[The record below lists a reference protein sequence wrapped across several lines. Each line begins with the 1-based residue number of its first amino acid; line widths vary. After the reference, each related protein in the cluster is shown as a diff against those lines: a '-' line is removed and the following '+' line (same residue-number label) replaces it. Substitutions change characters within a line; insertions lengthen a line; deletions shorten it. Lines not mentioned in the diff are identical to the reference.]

1 MKENPRVSR
10 HNGRAGKHG
19 VYNPKHNDR
28 SFDVENADNISK
40 ERTSMNLY
48 WDCTNGLRTHEE
60 NASGQ
65 YPTFTQHE
73 HDEYERRYGTFIAG
87 QNARNIKAGHAK
99 RNRTVDDLLA
109 DTRICPEETI
119 YQIGKEGDCPPH
131 EVLTVIVTE
140 FFATIEERFGEHVHV
155 LDWALHLDET
165 SPHIHARQVF
175 DVENRYGER
184 EPKQEK
190 ALEALGIQLPEP
202 DKKPSRVNNR
212 KIAFDKICRELLL
225 SICQEHGLMVET
237 EAIYGG
243 KAYREKNDYI
253 IESQREQIAQLEQEK
268 AALVAEQ
275 AATQHQ
281 LAQARAEAERAITAA
296 QQAAAD
302 AKKAA
307 SVAREN
313 VFRLELER
321 QEAECRKQSAEREAN
336 AAHQEATE
344 AFAQADKAKANL
356 LDMEARVDKTK
367 HVLERWTD
375 EKQDVLAEVR
385 KFGTVDELLPL
396 PSRFMTA
403 SAYRE
408 KVAIP
413 RVKAL
418 FAWCKQL
425 VAKLRKAQE
434 ENRTLRQ
441 QLDEGEAASQ
451 RLHDKAGKFD
461 KLVEI
466 LGLDRV
472 EKYLEEHH
480 MRQHSRT
487 QQSEKKIGIDR

>member
-1 MKENPRVSR
+1 MKDMPRVSR

-40 ERTSMNLY
+40 DRTSLNLY
-48 WDCTNGLRTHEE
+48 WDCVNGLRTHVE
-60 NASGQ
+60 NSTGQ

-73 HDEYERRYGTFIAG
+73 HDEYERRYSHYVTE
-87 QNARNIKAGHAK
+87 QNRRNIKAGHAK

-109 DTRICPEETI
+109 DARICPEETI
-119 YQIGKEGDCPPH
+119 YQIGKEGDCPPP
-131 EVLTVIVTE
+131 EVLTAIVTE
-140 FFATIEERFGEHVHV
+140 FYATIEARFGEHVHV

-175 DVENRYGER
+175 DIVNRYGEC

-190 ALEALGIQLPEP
+190 ALEALGIPLPEP

-212 KIAFDKICRELLL
+212 KVTFDKLCRELLL
-225 SICQEHGLMVET
+225 GICQEHGLAVET

-243 KAYREKNDYI
+243 RESREKNDYI

-268 AALVAEQ
+268 AAFVAEQ
-275 AATQHQ
+275 AATQKQ
-281 LAQARAEAERAITAA
+281 LAQARAEAENAITTA

-302 AKKAA
+302 AEQAA
-307 SVAREN
+307 SIARED
-313 VFRLELER
+313 VLRLERER
-321 QEAECRKQSAEREAN
+321 HEAERHKQSAEHESDVAR
-336 AAHQEATE
+336 QEATD

-356 LDMEARVDKTK
+356 LDMEASLDKTK
-367 HVLERWTD
+367 HVLEKWTD
-375 EKQDVLAEVR
+375 EKQDVVAEVR
-385 KFGTVDELLPL
+385 KFGTVDELLPP
-396 PSRFMTA
+396 PSRLMTA

-425 VAKLRKAQE
+425 VAQFRKAKE
-434 ENRTLRQ
+434 ENRALRR
-441 QLDEGEAASQ
+441 QLDKVETASE
-451 RLHDKAGKFD
+451 RLYDKAGKFD
-461 KLVEI
+461 KLVEM

-472 EKYLEEHH
+472 EKYLEEHAL
-480 MRQHSRT
+480 RQRRRDR
-487 QQSEKKIGIDR
+487 QNEKRNWIDR